1 VSMSRSPKNKNI
13 NQCEYGCCG
22 NLVRCGKR
30 KTETGLRLKRQVKR
44 AERQKSKRRLV
55 EEIS

>member
-1 VSMSRSPKNKNI
+1 MSRSPKNKNI